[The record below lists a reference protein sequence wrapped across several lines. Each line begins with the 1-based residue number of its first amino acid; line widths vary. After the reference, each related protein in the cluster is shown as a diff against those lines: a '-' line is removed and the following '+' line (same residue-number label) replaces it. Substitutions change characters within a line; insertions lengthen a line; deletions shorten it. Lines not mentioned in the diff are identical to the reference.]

1 MSPIVPPQL
10 IVLRYCDTA
19 KQEIIQRIVFFLFL
33 FFFMATEIACA
44 IFGWFCVCLLEK
56 RM

>member
-19 KQEIIQRIVFFLFL
+19 KQEIIQRIVIFFYGDRNSMCDFWLVL
-33 FFFMATEIACA
+33 RVP
-44 IFGWFCVCLLEK
+44 FGKENVA
-56 RM
+56 